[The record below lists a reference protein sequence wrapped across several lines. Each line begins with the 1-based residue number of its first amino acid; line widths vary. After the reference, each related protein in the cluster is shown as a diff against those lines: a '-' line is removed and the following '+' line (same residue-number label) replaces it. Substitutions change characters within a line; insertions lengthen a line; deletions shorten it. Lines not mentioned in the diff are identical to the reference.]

1 VRGPDTGGATSGPR
15 DTADELAVRV
25 AELVAAHPAVVRLDG
40 GIFGAVATYLPG
52 RKLLGVR
59 VDEHGGPVEVAV
71 VLSLAVPIPE
81 VVADLRARVAAVA
94 GGRPVDVTVS
104 DVVDPGPARP
114 AGPDATV
121 EIGP

>member
-1 VRGPDTGGATSGPR
+1 MTGPAPGAER
-15 DTADELAVRV
+15 DAADELARRV
-25 AELVAAHPAVVRLDG
+25 ADLVAAHPAVVRLDG
-40 GIFGAVATYLPG
+40 GIFGAVGTYLPG
-52 RKLLGVR
+52 HRLVGVR

-81 VVADLRARVAAVA
+81 VVAQLRARVAAVA

-104 DVVDPGPARP
+104 DVVTGTGRAV
-114 AGPDATV
+114 GPDAVV

>member
-1 VRGPDTGGATSGPR
+1 MTGPAPGADR
-15 DTADELAVRV
+15 DAADELARRV
-25 AELVAAHPAVVRLDG
+25 AERVAAHPAVVRLDG

-52 RKLLGVR
+52 HRLVGVR

-71 VLSLAVPIPE
+71 VLSLAAPIPE
-81 VVADLRARVAAVA
+81 VVAQLRARVAAVA

-104 DVVDPGPARP
+104 DVVTGP
-114 AGPDATV
+114 AGPDVTV

>member
-1 VRGPDTGGATSGPR
+1 MTGAGTSGSR
-15 DTADELAVRV
+15 AADDELARRV

-40 GIFGAVATYLPG
+40 GIFGAVGTYLPG
-52 RKLLGVR
+52 HRLVGVR

-71 VLSLAVPIPE
+71 VLSLAAPIPE
-81 VVADLRARVAAVA
+81 VVAQLRARVAAVA

-104 DVVDPGPARP
+104 DVV
-114 AGPDATV
+114 AGPDPQGGPVAPV